1 MSNKTRP
8 KSEHPMKAQLENLE
22 MYLKWSRE
30 AVEKTM
36 YEPFTEVIPLDRCL
50 RHIKE
55 AEEAVYMT
63 KQWHVIKKALGT
75 YEEECDET

>member
-1 MSNKTRP
+1 MSNEARP

-50 RHIKE
+50 HHIHE
-55 AEEAVYMT
+55 AEQAMRLA
-63 KQWHVIKKALGT
+63 KQWHVVKKALGI
-75 YEEECDET
+75 YESKCDEA

>member
-1 MSNKTRP
+1 MSNEQRP
-8 KSEHPMKAQLENLE
+8 KSEHPIQGQLENLE

-50 RHIKE
+50 HAIKE
-55 AEEAVYMT
+55 AERELLLA
-63 KQWHVIKKALGT
+63 KKWHVIKKATGT
-75 YEEECDET
+75 IGWDRHET